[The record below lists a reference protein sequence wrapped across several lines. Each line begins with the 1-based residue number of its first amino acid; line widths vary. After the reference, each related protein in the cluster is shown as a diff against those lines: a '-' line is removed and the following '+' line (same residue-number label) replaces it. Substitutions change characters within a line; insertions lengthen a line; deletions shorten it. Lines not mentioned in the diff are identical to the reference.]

1 MKWQVLVAL
10 AVGLLMA
17 ADTPKEDPA
26 KKKEQ
31 EKLQGI
37 WQAESFEADG
47 NPLPE
52 EAVKACKFTF
62 KDEKY
67 TFELAD
73 MKETGTIKLDSGK
86 DMATIDLKIGDGND
100 KDKTQLGIYKV
111 DGDTLK
117 FCFAQPG
124 VTERPK
130 EFSAPACSGRL
141 YMTFKREKK

>member
-10 AVGLLMA
+10 AVGLLVA

-26 KKKEQ
+26 KKKDQ
-31 EKLQGI
+31 EKLQGT

-67 TFELAD
+67 TFEPGD
-73 MKETGTIKLDSGK
+73 VTETGTWKLDSGK
-86 DMATIDLKIGDGND
+86 DPATVDLKIGDGPD

-111 DGDTLK
+111 DGDMLK
-117 FCFAQPG
+117 FCFAQAG
-124 VTERPK
+124 ATE
-130 EFSAPACSGRL
+130 
-141 YMTFKREKK
+141 